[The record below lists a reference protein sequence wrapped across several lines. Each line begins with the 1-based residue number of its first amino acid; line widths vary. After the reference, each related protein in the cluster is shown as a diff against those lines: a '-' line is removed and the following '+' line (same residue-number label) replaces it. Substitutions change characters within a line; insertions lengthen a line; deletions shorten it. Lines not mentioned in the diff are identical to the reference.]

1 MSTPEEQVQQDAAAA
16 EQTPAAAES
25 GDAELETLRNAL
37 TAAETRANEARD
49 QALRALA
56 ELDNVRKRATRDIE
70 QAHKYALEK
79 FAGELVGVKDTLEMG
94 LAMLK
99 ADVKDLRAGSE
110 ATLKLLAKAFE
121 KAGIAEISPEGEP
134 FNPEFHE
141 AMAAQPSA
149 DHAPNTVIAVVQK
162 GYQLNGR
169 LVRPAR
175 VLVARAP
182 D

>member
-1 MSTPEEQVQQDAAAA
+1 MSTPEEHVRQDAAALD
-16 EQTPAAAES
+16 QAAES
-25 GDAELETLRNAL
+25 GDVELENLRNAL
-37 TAAETRANEARD
+37 AAAETRAGEARD
-49 QALRALA
+49 QALRAMA
-56 ELDNVRKRATRDIE
+56 ELDNVRKRASRDIE

-79 FAGELVGVKDTLEMG
+79 FAAELIGAKDSLELG
-94 LAMLK
+94 LAMSN

-110 ATLKLLAKAFE
+110 ATLKLLGKAFE
-121 KAGIAEISPEGEP
+121 KVGIVEISPDGQA

-141 AMAAQPSA
+141 AMAMQPSA
-149 DHAPNTVIAVVQK
+149 DHAPNTVLAVVQK

-169 LVRPAR
+169 LLRPAR